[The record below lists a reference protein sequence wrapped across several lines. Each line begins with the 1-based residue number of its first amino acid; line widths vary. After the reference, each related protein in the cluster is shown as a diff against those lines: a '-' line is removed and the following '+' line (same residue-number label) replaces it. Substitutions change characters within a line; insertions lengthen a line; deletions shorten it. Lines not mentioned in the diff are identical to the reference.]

1 MVPEHKEHV
10 IFEVFTIFLGGLIME
25 GCTTVALNTSIGSR
39 HEKVD
44 GRDTLPALMHDAGLE
59 MTL

>member
-1 MVPEHKEHV
+1 
-10 IFEVFTIFLGGLIME
+10 ME